1 MESYPWWTEAQKK
14 FAEAEP
20 LLVSGYE
27 GLSSRKPGTIVK
39 GRFTW
44 DQAGEAVVT
53 LYQDWG
59 KPEKASEW
67 KTRLAAVTQPSLL
80 SK

>member
-1 MESYPWWTEAQKK
+1 MLGAALEAQKK

-27 GLSSRKPGTIVK
+27 GMSSRKPGTNGR
-39 GRFTW
+39 GRFTL
-44 DQAGEAVVT
+44 DQAGEAVVN

-67 KTRLAAVTQPSLL
+67 KTRLAAVTQAN
-80 SK
+80 